1 MRCVLWAALS
11 IAAVFSAGVTGCNQA
26 GDPPSGN
33 NSHDELPRVGPSVG
47 ATADTAAQVGGT
59 PLAEPAD
66 VGEWIIGEPIRHAN
80 LTVFPV
86 SSRVLKN
93 EDRFITLDAGL
104 KAGTVEVMEI
114 GAAAGPAGA
123 GSSDIGSSEIGP
135 SGVRPAAVTVA
146 TATPTG
152 STVSVVA
159 RPTPQATAQAAA
171 PIPTTAGAS
180 GPVNP
185 FGGPAADVTGNSVGP
200 VVVNPFAGEPDL
212 RNFTV
217 GPQVEVQG
225 IVNQLVVVN
234 RSGKPLYLMPGEIV
248 IGGKQDRAVGGE
260 YVIAPDGKPTNIDAF
275 CVQQGRWGE
284 YPVDDLALVVKTAN
298 GSAKFGGSTTVL
310 GGDKADL
317 NALAAKTGLGQFVG
331 SVGNVSKQTRLAVQS
346 AKNQG
351 TVWQEVGT
359 ANAGNGAARD
369 SVTFSGG
376 TFTGNYILEDATR
389 PLEAYLDALTKPVAD
404 RPNVVGVIVAVNGKV
419 ETADVF
425 ESTPLFKQLWP
436 KLLKSYALDA
446 SQARVESPDP
456 APAIAAGT
464 AAAGAPPECN
474 REDARAFLVK
484 TVEGKTTKTESTGDV
499 VTTTVTSDDVISFSA
514 HHRGQAGPSA
524 AAPSAGSGGG
534 LGGGGSGAVHVG
546 GFAF

>member
-11 IAAVFSAGVTGCNQA
+11 LAAVISASVTGCNRA
-26 GDPPSGN
+26 GDPQSGN
-33 NSHDELPRVGPSVG
+33 NSHDEPPSVG
-47 ATADTAAQVGGT
+47 ATADTAAQAGRTALV
-59 PLAEPAD
+59 EPAD

-86 SSRVLKN
+86 SSRVLKS

-123 GSSDIGSSEIGP
+123 GSSEIGSSEIGP
-135 SGVRPAAVTVA
+135 SGVRPAAVTA
-146 TATPTG
+146 ASPTG
-152 STVSVVA
+152 TA
-159 RPTPQATAQAAA
+159 GPTPQVAASAQAAA
-171 PIPTTAGAS
+171 PVPTAVNAN

-185 FGGPAADVTGNSVGP
+185 FGGPAANATGNSVGA
-200 VVVNPFAGEPDL
+200 VVVNPFAGDPDL

-225 IVNQLVVVN
+225 NVNQLVVVN

-284 YPVDDLALVVKTAN
+284 YPVNDLALVVKTAN
-298 GSAKFGGSTTVL
+298 GSAKFGGSTTVF

-317 NALAAKTGLGQFVG
+317 NSLAAKTGLGQFVG

-351 TVWQEVGT
+351 IVWQEVGT
-359 ANAGNGAARD
+359 ANAGSGVARD

-389 PLEAYLDALTKPVAD
+389 PLEAYIDALTKPVAD

-446 SQARVESPDP
+446 SQARVESLGP
-456 APAIAAGT
+456 APAFAAGT
-464 AAAGAPPECN
+464 AAADAAVQSQPECK
-474 REDARAFLVK
+474 RDDARAFLVK
-484 TVEGKTTKTESTGDV
+484 TVEGKATKTESTGNV

-514 HHRGQAGPSA
+514 HHRGQAAPSA
-524 AAPSAGSGGG
+524 DAPSAGSGGG